1 MLKILQIA
9 LVVSAAIFIAGIV
22 LRLIMGK
29 GTSLNKSV
37 GAAFGI
43 LMIYVVS
50 IVLSVTN
57 HYEIFLNPLPFI
69 SLSGDHLSIFNLLGA
84 GADAVAAELV
94 KMMFLSFCVGIVQEL
109 IPGGKGFFGW
119 YFLRCVVVVG
129 SMIAHWALTTLVNLY
144 IPELMSYANVVLL
157 VMAVLLLAT
166 TVFKWIVGGILGLTV
181 GPVIGAIYAFLV
193 GTLVGKKLFQAVLT
207 TIIITLLVYVLNING
222 IFLVANV
229 SAALAAFVPAI
240 LVIIV
245 VWYLV
250 YKFL

>member
-1 MLKILQIA
+1 MLKILQMA
-9 LVVSAAIFIAGIV
+9 LIVSAAIFVAGIV

-69 SLSGDHLSIFNLLGA
+69 NLAGDHLTVFNLLGA
-84 GADAVAAELV
+84 GTDALAAELV
-94 KMMFLSFCVGIVQEL
+94 KMMFLSFCVGVVQEL
-109 IPGGKGFFGW
+109 VPGGKNIFVWF
-119 YFLRCVVVVG
+119 FLRCVVVVG
-129 SMIAHWALTTLVNLY
+129 SMAAHWALNTLVNTYVPGL
-144 IPELMSYANVVLL
+144 LDYANVVLL
-157 VMAVLLLAT
+157 AMAVLLLAT
-166 TVFKWIVGGILGLTV
+166 TAFKWIVGGILGLTV
-181 GPVIGAIYAFLV
+181 SPIVGAIYGFIV

-207 TIIITLLVYVLNING
+207 TILITLLVYVLNLAG
-222 IFLVANV
+222 VFVVANI
-229 SAALAAFVPAI
+229 SAAIVAFVPAV

-250 YKFL
+250 YKLL

>member
-9 LVVSAAIFIAGIV
+9 LVISAGIFV
-22 LRLIMGK
+22 AGLLLRLIMGK
-29 GTSLNKSV
+29 GTNLNKSV
-37 GAAFGI
+37 GAAFGV

-69 SLSGDHLSIFNLLGA
+69 SLSGDQLSILNLQGA
-84 GADAVAAELV
+84 GTDVVVAELV
-94 KMMFLSFCVGIVQEL
+94 KMIFLSFCVGVVQEL
-109 IPGGKGFFGW
+109 VPGGKGFFGW

-129 SMIAHWALTTLVNLY
+129 SMAAHWALTTLLSAYVPN
-144 IPELMSYANVVLL
+144 IMEYANVVLL
-157 VMAVLLLAT
+157 IVAVLLLAT
-166 TVFKWIVGGILGLTV
+166 TAFKWIVGGILGLTV
-181 GPVIGAIYAFLV
+181 GPIVGAIYTFIV

-207 TIIITLLVYVLNING
+207 TILMTVLVWVLNANG
-222 IFLVANV
+222 IFFIASI
-229 SAALAAFVPAI
+229 SAAFAAFVPAI
-240 LVIIV
+240 LLIIV